1 MLEGN
6 IVGNVYDKYGSKNPI
21 TRHLMAGFFDSATCL
36 FNRVAPSSVLEVGC
50 GEGHLAQHLL
60 ERAVRRPV
68 RFEACDLELG
78 QIAPGRDSMIVFKVA
93 SAYELPYATNEFEL
107 LVCCEVLEHLER
119 PGDALREFERVASK
133 AVLLSTPREP
143 LWRALNIA
151 RGKYLRTLGNTPGH
165 IQHFSRRTLASLVAQ
180 RFQIADVRTPIPWT
194 MLLAE
199 IRS

>member
-1 MLEGN
+1 MVEGN
-6 IVGNVYDKYGSKNPI
+6 IVGNLYDKYGSKNPI
-21 TRHLMAGFFDSATCL
+21 TRRLMAGFLDSATRL

-60 ERAVRRPV
+60 KGAVSRPE

-78 QIAPGRDSMIVFKVA
+78 QVTPGLDSMIVFKPA

-143 LWRALNIA
+143 LWRTLNIA
-151 RGKYLRTLGNTPGH
+151 RGKYLSTLGNTPGH

>member
-1 MLEGN
+1 MVEGN
-6 IVGNVYDKYGSKNPI
+6 IVGNLYDKYGSKNPI
-21 TRHLMAGFFDSATCL
+21 TRRLMAGFLDSATRL
-36 FNRVAPSSVLEVGC
+36 FNRVAPSSALEVGC

-78 QIAPGRDSMIVFKVA
+78 QVAQGLDPMIVFKAA

-107 LVCCEVLEHLER
+107 VVCCEVLEHLER
-119 PGDALREFERVASK
+119 PGDALRELERVASK

-143 LWRALNIA
+143 LWRVLNIA
-151 RGKYLRTLGNTPGH
+151 RGKYLTTLGNTTGH
-165 IQHFSRRTLASLVAQ
+165 IQHFTRRTLSSLVAQ
-180 RFQIADVRTPIPWT
+180 RFQIAEVRTPIPWT

-199 IRS
+199 IKS

>member
-1 MLEGN
+1 MVEAN
-6 IVGNVYDKYGSKNPI
+6 IVGNVYNKYGTKNPI
-21 TRHLMAGFFDSATCL
+21 ERRLMARFLDSATDL

-50 GEGHLAQHLL
+50 GEGHLARHLL
-60 ERAVRRPV
+60 DRAVRRPV
-68 RFEACDLELG
+68 RFEACDLQIG
-78 QIAPGRDSMIVFKVA
+78 QIAPELDEMIVFKAA
-93 SAYELPYATNEFEL
+93 SVYELSYADDEFEL

-119 PGDALREFERVASK
+119 PADALRELERVASK

-151 RGKYLRTLGNTPGH
+151 RGKYLTMLGNTPGH
-165 IQHFSRRTLASLVAQ
+165 IQHFSRRSLWSLVAQ
-180 RFQIADVRTPIPWT
+180 RFQIVEVRTPIPWT

>member
-1 MLEGN
+1 MVEGN
-6 IVGNVYDKYGSKNPI
+6 IVGNVYDKYGTKNPI
-21 TRHLMAGFFDSATCL
+21 ALRLMAGFLDSATGL

-60 ERAVRRPV
+60 DRAVRRPV

-78 QIAPGRDSMIVFKVA
+78 QIAPGLDSMIVFKAA
-93 SAYELPYATNEFEL
+93 SAYELPYADDEFEL
-107 LVCCEVLEHLER
+107 LVCCEVLEHLEHAAR
-119 PGDALREFERVASK
+119 ALGEFERVASK

-151 RGKYLRTLGNTPGH
+151 RGKYLTALGNTPGH
-165 IQHFSRRTLASLVAQ
+165 IQHFSRCTLSSLVAQ
-180 RFQIADVRTPIPWT
+180 RFHIAEVRTPIPWT

>member
-1 MLEGN
+1 MVEAN
-6 IVGNVYDKYGSKNPI
+6 IVGNVYNKYGTKNPI
-21 TRHLMAGFFDSATCL
+21 ERRLMARFLDSATDL

-50 GEGHLAQHLL
+50 GEGHLARHLL
-60 ERAVRRPV
+60 DRAVRRPV
-68 RFEACDLELG
+68 RFEACDLQIG
-78 QIAPGRDSMIVFKVA
+78 QIAPELDEMIVFKAA
-93 SAYELPYATNEFEL
+93 SVYELSYADDEFEL

-119 PGDALREFERVASK
+119 PRDALREFERVASN

-151 RGKYLRTLGNTPGH
+151 RGKYLTTLGNTPGH
-165 IQHFSRRTLASLVAQ
+165 IQHFSRRTLSSLVAQ
-180 RFQIADVRTPIPWT
+180 RFQIVDVRTPIPWT

>member
-1 MLEGN
+1 MVEGN
-6 IVGNVYDKYGSKNPI
+6 IVGNLYDKYGSKNPI
-21 TRHLMAGFFDSATCL
+21 VRRLMASFLDSATRL
-36 FNRVAPSSVLEVGC
+36 FNRVAPNSVLEVGC
-50 GEGHLAQHLL
+50 GEGHLAGHLL
-60 ERAVRRPV
+60 DHAVHRPV

-78 QIAPGRDSMIVFKVA
+78 QIAPELDSMIHFKAA
-93 SAYELPYATNEFEL
+93 SAYELPYADDEFEL

-151 RGKYLRTLGNTPGH
+151 RGKYLTALGNTTGH
-165 IQHFSRRTLASLVAQ
+165 IQHFSRRTLSSLVAQ
-180 RFQIADVRTPIPWT
+180 RFQIVEVETPIPWT

-199 IRS
+199 VRS